1 MKKGFTLIELL
12 VVIAII
18 ALLIGILV
26 PAFAKAKK
34 RAGEIKQEQQ
44 QRQMLRDEEKQ
55 QELTKSIRYIIDPDT
70 GVVFAIMPD
79 GQTLIVPTDQH
90 DNVWEQ
96 IENIDE
102 WEGDE

>member
-12 VVIAII
+12 VVIAIVS
-18 ALLIGILV
+18 LLIGILV
-26 PAFAKAKK
+26 PAFGKAKK
-34 RAGEIKQEQQ
+34 RANEIKQEQHQ
-44 QRQMLRDEEKQ
+44 KEILRDEEKQ
-55 QELTKSIRYIIDPDT
+55 KELTDGIRYIIDPDT

-96 IENIDE
+96 IENMDE
-102 WEGDE
+102 WEGG

>member
-12 VVIAII
+12 VIVAII
-18 ALLIGILV
+18 ALLIGILG
-26 PAFAKAKK
+26 PSFSKAKK
-34 RAGEIKQEQQ
+34 RAGEIKQEQEQEQEQQ

-55 QELTKSIRYIIDPDT
+55 QELTSSIRYIIDLDT

-90 DNVWEQ
+90 DNVWE
-96 IENIDE
+96 
-102 WEGDE
+102 